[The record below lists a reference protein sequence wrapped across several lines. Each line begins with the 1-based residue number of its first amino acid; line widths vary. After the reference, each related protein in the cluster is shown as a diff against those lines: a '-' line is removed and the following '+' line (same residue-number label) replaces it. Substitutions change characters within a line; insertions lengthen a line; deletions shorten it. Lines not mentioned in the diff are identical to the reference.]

1 MARKKLKEEEKRKL
15 NKENMRKLLGIYRFI
30 LPYKWKFV
38 VGLICLLMSSFLIM
52 AFPVLAGKLLDVA
65 SGNNW
70 TMGAGQLMGRL
81 KGQDAGIS
89 FNSVT
94 QVALLLM
101 GVLLLQSAFSY
112 VRVYL
117 FAIVTERSI
126 AVLRKA
132 VYSRMLSLP
141 IKFLNSKR
149 IGDMVSRMTSDIA
162 IIQETLSIT
171 SAELFRQA
179 TMLIIGV
186 VIIFYMVPEL
196 SLFMLAVFPAIVL
209 LTLLFGRTLK
219 KLSKQSQTK
228 LAEANV
234 VVEETLQSSLIVKAF
249 TNEFFET
256 NRYGRAIENTVNV
269 ALKAAKFKGAFIS
282 FIIFALFGAIV
293 AVMWKGGTMVDAGE
307 ITTGDLV
314 TFIMVTMFIGASI
327 AGLGDMY
334 GQLQRAVGAS
344 ERVQEI
350 LDEEPEKAGD
360 SKLEVKLNGHLEFK
374 NLSFKYPDTGKEVL
388 HNISFEVRPGEKL
401 ALVGSSGA
409 GKSTITH
416 LIMRFYDVVN
426 GSILANDEDISSFP
440 LSAFRKNIAVVPQEV
455 LLFGGTIRENIR
467 YGKPE
472 ATDEEVYEAA
482 KKAYVMEFIE
492 NLDEGFDTLAGDR
505 GIKLSGGQRQR
516 IAIARAILKDPA
528 ILILDE
534 ATSSLDAESEVYVQQ
549 ALEELM
555 KGRTTLIIAHRL
567 STIRGADNIIV
578 LRDGRIVES
587 GTHEELEQQERGLY
601 RHLLNLQFTEIQNS
615 ENSKSVVA

>member
-601 RHLLNLQFTEIQNS
+601 RHLLNLQFTEIQNP